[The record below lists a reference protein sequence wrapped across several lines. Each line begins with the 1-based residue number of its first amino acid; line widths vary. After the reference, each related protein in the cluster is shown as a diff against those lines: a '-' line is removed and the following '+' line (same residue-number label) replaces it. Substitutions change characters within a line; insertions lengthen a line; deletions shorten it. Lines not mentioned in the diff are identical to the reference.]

1 VDLRSGALASI
12 FCRCTLLVLKLTT
25 AACLLKD
32 DDLCKASKGLEH
44 GIALIVTR
52 HQGLIIIDE
61 LVHVDQMPLK
71 FLLQYRLWLQR
82 VQFFDLLI
90 SSHNRSNLFYPCH
103 HCRVLFQVVG
113 SYLVSDLY
121 R

>member
-32 DDLCKASKGLEH
+32 DDLCKASKGFEH

-61 LVHVDQMPLK
+61 LCQGRST
-71 FLLQYRLWLQR
+71 QRLDRETVTQR
-82 VQFFDLLI
+82 SVK
-90 SSHNRSNLFYPCH
+90 S
-103 HCRVLFQVVG
+103 VVYWG
-113 SYLVSDLY
+113 SCSI
-121 R
+121 